1 MTGRAGYALLE
12 VAVANVMLTVALACL
27 VPVFAMGLKSYKKTE
42 KIQAAA
48 MLASEMLEEVRL
60 RKWDENTAASGV
72 YTGSY
77 SAIGRDGTESASD
90 KTTYDDVDDFNGWTE
105 NGVKDPL
112 NRSVSG
118 FADVVRSVAVSY
130 VDANLAVVAGPT
142 DYKQITACVQIPGRD
157 NVCLYSLVTNH

>member
-1 MTGRAGYALLE
+1 MTRAGYALLE

-48 MLASEMLEEVRL
+48 MLAAELLEEVRL
-60 RKWDENTAASGV
+60 RKWDENTPASGV
-72 YTGSY
+72 YTGTY
-77 SAIGRDGTESASD
+77 STIGRDGTESATD
-90 KTTYDDVDDFNGWTE
+90 KTQYDDVDDFNGWTE

-118 FADVVRSVAVSY
+118 FTDVVRTVTVQY
-130 VDANLAVVAGPT
+130 VDSTLAVVAGPT
-142 DYKQITACVQIPGRD
+142 DYKKITACVQVPNRD
-157 NVCLYSLVTNH
+157 NVCLYALVTNH

>member
-1 MTGRAGYALLE
+1 MTRAGYALLE

-60 RKWDENTAASGV
+60 RKWDETTPATGV
-72 YTGSY
+72 ATGSY
-77 SAIGRDGTESASD
+77 STIGVDTGETAAD
-90 KTTYDDVDDFNGWTE
+90 KTTFDDVDDFNGWTE

-118 FADVVRSVAVSY
+118 FTDIVRTVAVAY
-130 VDANLAVVAGPT
+130 VDSTLAVVAGPT
-142 DYKQITACVQIPGRD
+142 DYKKITACVQVPGRD
-157 NVCLYSLVTNH
+157 NVCLYALVTNH